1 MHQNVKGGGIA
12 IGQVAYLQK
21 QVLGHPARVIASQL
35 LQDFYLYAEV
45 HLLDPGV
52 FVVTATSR
60 MARIRAIKARSEWH
74 LLSSCWYRLVR
85 KHTLFWHAQC
95 SK

>member
-1 MHQNVKGGGIA
+1 MYQNVKGGGIA

-21 QVLGHPARVIASQL
+21 QVLGHPAHVIASQL
-35 LQDFYLYAEV
+35 LQDFYLHAEV
-45 HLLDPGV
+45 YLSNPGV
-52 FVVTATSR
+52 LVVTTTAR
-60 MARIRAIKARSEWH
+60 MARIRASKARSEWH

-85 KHTLFWHAQC
+85 KHTLFWNAQC